1 MMKRFRRLT
10 AGSRRGSALL
20 LTGLIALA
28 LTACAEETTPPAAD
42 SSSGQPAAP
51 EESATPEES
60 AAPAEEEAS
69 APEPSSSPQA
79 CLVGEWLAD
88 NDLFL
93 TQMREFGD
101 QMQDVTGEVIL
112 VFTANGE
119 LTTRYEDWSMTAI
132 SEGIEMT
139 IHRGGVDEGTYSV
152 TGDTMSVTDTSVG
165 STVSVSGAGI
175 NMAVPAHPV
184 HFEGAPFTCLGDAA
198 TVTTTDGVMQ
208 LQRR

>member
-1 MMKRFRRLT
+1 MIKRFRRLT
-10 AGSRRGSALL
+10 AGSLRGSALL
-20 LTGLIALA
+20 LTGLVVLA
-28 LTACAEETTPPAAD
+28 LTACAEEATPPAAD
-42 SSSGQPAAP
+42 SSSSAQPAAP
-51 EESATPEES
+51 EESAT
-60 AAPAEEEAS
+60 PAEEEAS
-69 APEPSSSPQA
+69 APEPSPSPQA

-93 TQMREFGD
+93 AQMREFGD

-184 HFEGAPFTCLGDAA
+184 HFEGAPFTCSGDAA